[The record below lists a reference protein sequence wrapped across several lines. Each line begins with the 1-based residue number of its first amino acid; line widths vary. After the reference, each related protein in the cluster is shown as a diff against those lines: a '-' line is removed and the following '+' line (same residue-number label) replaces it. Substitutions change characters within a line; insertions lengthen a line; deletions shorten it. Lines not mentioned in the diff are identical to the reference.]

1 MFNYNHSLKSGSKL
15 PDPAFKG
22 HYLKG
27 GYYNKWKTPIRLYIG
42 QHQPRKAL
50 AMSIPFTL
58 IEIELRCRFPFLTKT
73 LVVKKDDLISID
85 IFKPPVIR
93 TTFRALKLDLA
104 DLKEH
109 VGIKRKN
116 GFFKQLRFTPE
127 NPKEFVSKAKEIFE
141 LNC

>member
-1 MFNYNHSLKSGSKL
+1 MENT
-15 PDPAFKG
+15 D
-22 HYLKG
+22 
-27 GYYNKWKTPIRLYIG
+27 TPLYRSTPTKISIG
-42 QHQPRKAL
+42 NEY
-50 AMSIPFTL
+50 SIYSDR
-58 IEIELRCRFPFLTKT
+58 IELRCRFPFLTKT
-73 LVVKKDDLISID
+73 LVVKNDDLISID

>member
-1 MFNYNHSLKSGSKL
+1 LYRS
-15 PDPAFKG
+15 
-22 HYLKG
+22 
-27 GYYNKWKTPIRLYIG
+27 TPTKISIG
-42 QHQPRKAL
+42 NEY
-50 AMSIPFTL
+50 SIYSDR
-58 IEIELRCRFPFLTKT
+58 IELRCRFPFLTKT
-73 LVVKKDDLISID
+73 LVVNKDDLISID

-93 TTFRALKLDLA
+93 TTFRALELDLA

>member
-1 MFNYNHSLKSGSKL
+1 MTDTPLYKSRPTKKSIGSE
-15 PDPAFKG
+15 
-22 HYLKG
+22 Y
-27 GYYNKWKTPIRLYIG
+27 
-42 QHQPRKAL
+42 
-50 AMSIPFTL
+50 SIYADR
-58 IEIELRCRFPFLTKT
+58 IELRCRFPFFTKI
-73 LVVKKDDLISID
+73 LVVKKDNLISID

-104 DLKEH
+104 DIKEH

-127 NPKEFVSKAKEIFE
+127 NPKEFVFKAREILD

>member
-1 MFNYNHSLKSGSKL
+1 MKST
-15 PDPAFKG
+15 
-22 HYLKG
+22 H
-27 GYYNKWKTPIRLYIG
+27 TPLYKSVPTKKSIG
-42 QHQPRKAL
+42 NEY
-50 AMSIPFTL
+50 SIYTDR
-58 IEIELRCRFPFLTKT
+58 IELRCRFPFLTKT
-73 LVVKKDDLISID
+73 LVIKKNDLISID
-85 IFKPPVIR
+85 IFKPPVVR

-127 NPKEFVSKAKEIFE
+127 NPKEFVSKVKEIFE

>member
-1 MFNYNHSLKSGSKL
+1 MPTKKS
-15 PDPAFKG
+15 
-22 HYLKG
+22 
-27 GYYNKWKTPIRLYIG
+27 IG
-42 QHQPRKAL
+42 NEY
-50 AMSIPFTL
+50 SIYSDR
-58 IEIELRCRFPFLTKT
+58 IKLRCRFPFLTKT
-73 LVVKKDDLISID
+73 LVVKKDDLVSID

-109 VGIKRKN
+109 VGNKRKN

-127 NPKEFVSKAKEIFE
+127 NPKEFVSKVREIFE

>member
-1 MFNYNHSLKSGSKL
+1 MKAIENPLYVSAPTKKS
-15 PDPAFKG
+15 
-22 HYLKG
+22 
-27 GYYNKWKTPIRLYIG
+27 IG
-42 QHQPRKAL
+42 NAYAIYSDR
-50 AMSIPFTL
+50 
-58 IEIELRCRFPFLTKT
+58 IELRCRFPFVTKT
-73 LVVKKDDLISID
+73 LVIKKDDLISIGT
-85 IFKPPVIR
+85 FKPPVIR

-127 NPKEFVSKAKEIFE
+127 NPKEFVSKVKEIFE